1 MLRPLLVRVVRALLL
16 LEALSGGLWIA
27 RLLPGLPARAGVTSM
42 LVLLRAAISV
52 AQLASFILLLRQ
64 NSAGLRW
71 GRFSLLASALL
82 IIPEIGWRLA
92 PTNTDPTYR
101 WHFVAVYWIYAA
113 VGWMVLR
120 EPRSR
125 SGAS

>member
-1 MLRPLLVRVVRALLL
+1 MLRPLFVRVVRALLL
-16 LEALSGGLWIA
+16 LEALSGALWIA

-52 AQLASFILLLRQ
+52 AQVASFILLVRQ

-71 GRFSLLASALL
+71 GRVSLLASALV
-82 IIPEIGWRLA
+82 IVPELGWRLA

-101 WHFVAVYWIYAA
+101 WHYVAAYWMYAA

-120 EPRSR
+120 DRHSP